1 MTDFSEQSKS
11 GHSEITSIE
20 VYDGLAEHFG
30 GPDDVVRFSISVFD
44 VARLSGHLCPSIVGA
59 FLVTRAAVLELF
71 PDTHVCERGLMAI
84 DIPGGSADGSNGQ
97 IGNVMSFITG
107 AWSSSGFGGLRGMFV
122 RRNLLHFDSKKV
134 TVGQYR
140 FERLDNGKV
149 VEVSYCPGNAD
160 LPDPESS
167 DYALAWQERIHAIL
181 VSPDVI
187 KIHDLK

>member
-1 MTDFSEQSKS
+1 MKLLIVESPSKAKTIEKYLDGKYTVRAS
-11 GHSEITSIE
+11 IGHIRDLPKSNK
-20 VYDGLAEHFG
+20 D
-30 GPDDVVRFSISVFD
+30 
-44 VARLSGHLCPSIVGA
+44 
-59 FLVTRAAVLELF
+59 
-71 PDTHVCERGLMAI
+71 AI
-84 DIPGGSADGSNGQ
+84 DIPGGFADGSNGQ
-97 IGNVMSFITG
+97 IGNVMSFVTG

-122 RRNLLHFDSKKV
+122 RRNLLHFDSKRV